1 MSRACRQPVCLLAV
15 HVWVDLGGEPG
26 SGRKVVG
33 TGVQQKLPPGRQ
45 ISYLSKGGTRRTRL
59 IGLPA
64 IWMRLKRQGGRLSI
78 ADGLVK
84 ARAGGAGLLEG
95 IMLYEPFINLL
106 VVTLRAAWFNFRGW
120 NKRR

>member
-64 IWMRLKRQGGRLSI
+64 IWMRLKRQGGRRLI
-78 ADGLVK
+78 CGWV
-84 ARAGGAGLLEG
+84 GQGACVPCRIGER
-95 IMLYEPFINLL
+95 NNA
-106 VVTLRAAWFNFRGW
+106 LRAVHQAS
-120 NKRR
+120 RRDTARRVV